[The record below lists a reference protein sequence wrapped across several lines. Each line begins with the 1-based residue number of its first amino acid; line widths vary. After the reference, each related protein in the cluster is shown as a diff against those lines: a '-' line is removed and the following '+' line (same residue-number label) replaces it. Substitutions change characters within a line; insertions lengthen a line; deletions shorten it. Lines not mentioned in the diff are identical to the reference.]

1 MTLRNHSA
9 KVSSLSLTWGE
20 RISRLAPAKCELI
33 RPVAENPGDFL
44 FLSIRAFAEKL
55 GTDTATTLRIV
66 RTMGFS
72 GYPEFRKYLHELT
85 IANVTSL
92 QSMLAGS
99 AADSDTPA
107 HILDS
112 LSQDQKN
119 LGDLC
124 NTLDTAQLTALAKR
138 VWAARRIVVIG
149 GDLASCLVSYL
160 EHHLTMLWLPV
171 LSATNPGRIVTLLRS
186 VGPKDVVIGISFHRG
201 LRQTVEGLRQAKAN
215 GAHCVAITD
224 TFVSPLV
231 RVADDCFLTS
241 VATRHFGDSYV
252 APISLLNVVLA
263 ACANCRREHTLSLM
277 RQAEEDERQGY
288 RWFEGDVGGKPH
300 RGTNSHA
307 ATKSSS
313 RNKKA

>member
-1 MTLRNHSA
+1 MTRQNRSV
-9 KVSSLSLTWGE
+9 KVPMLSLTWGE
-20 RISRLAPAKCELI
+20 RIGRLAPAKCELI

-92 QSMLAGS
+92 QSMLSGS
-99 AADSDTPA
+99 ASASEAPAD
-107 HILDS
+107 IRDS
-112 LSQDQKN
+112 FSQDQKN
-119 LGDLC
+119 FGELR
-124 NTLDTAQLTALAKR
+124 NTLDTAQVNALAKR
-138 VWAARRIVVIG
+138 LWAARRIVVIG
-149 GDLASCLVSYL
+149 GDLATCLVSYL

-171 LSATNPGRIVTLLRS
+171 LSATSPGRIVTLLRS
-186 VGPKDVVIGISFHRG
+186 VGPKDVVVAISFHRG
-201 LRQTVEGLRQAKAN
+201 LRQTVEGLSQAKAN
-215 GAHCVAITD
+215 GAYCVAITD
-224 TFVSPLV
+224 TLVSPLV

-252 APISLLNVVLA
+252 APMSLLNVVLA

-277 RQAEEDERQGY
+277 RQAAEEERQGY
-288 RWFEGDVGGKPH
+288 RWFRGDADRKP
-300 RGTNSHA
+300 RGTNDLTA
-307 ATKSSS
+307 IRSSG
-313 RNKKA
+313 RHRKA